1 MDIPNKVFRSILFQ
15 INIIIT
21 QDIDYSYHKIRGQI
35 PHNLP
40 TREQLH
46 CQSGDCPFRPQYD
59 LSHEH
64 VSGRYYALHC
74 L

>member
-1 MDIPNKVFRSILFQ
+1 MSLSERVLHSILFQ
-15 INIIIT
+15 INIRIT
-21 QDIDYSYHKIRGQI
+21 RDIDYSYHKIRGQI

-46 CQSGDCPFRPQYD
+46 CQSGDCLFHPQYD